1 MKIKT
6 KFKFG
11 DYIYSVSKFGG
22 QILCGEGK
30 ITSITVLDSGEI
42 HYHLKTD
49 NFECGACEDTC
60 YKTMDEVHEVCQKLL
75 KEIDDEQNNR
85 KS

>member
-1 MKIKT
+1 MRIKT

-11 DYIYSVSKFGG
+11 DYVYSVRKLGG

-30 ITSITVLDSGEI
+30 ITSITVLDSGEV

-49 NFECGACEDTC
+49 NFECGAFEGSC
-60 YKTMDEVHEVCQKLL
+60 YRTMDDAHKLCQKLL
-75 KEIDDEQNNR
+75 KEIENEQRN
-85 KS
+85 